1 MEDGYQGTL
10 VALIQAMEDLGPETR
25 GHSRRVAELCAAVA
39 RGLGLPGERVDLV
52 VRAAALHELGR
63 VAARP
68 AEADLPPGGP
78 REDADRYAATV
89 AAAARMLAP
98 ITSLRKVREIILR
111 SAEWF
116 DPASHPIDPDGAG
129 IPIESRILASCE
141 ELVALCADAGGAAR
155 PAGGAG
161 SDALALQE
169 LRSRTGRRHDAE
181 VEAALARAIAERDV
195 PGGPR

>member
-1 MEDGYQGTL
+1 TE
-10 VALIQAMEDLGPETR
+10 V
-25 GHSRRVAELCAAVA
+25 CAAVA

-68 AEADLPPGGP
+68 AEAELAHGGP

-129 IPIESRILASCE
+129 IPIESRILACCE
-141 ELVALCADAGGAAR
+141 EFVALCAGTGELAPPAAGATSAAR
-155 PAGGAG
+155 
-161 SDALALQE
+161 ALQE
-169 LRSRTGRRHDAE
+169 LRGLTGRRHDAE
-181 VEAALARAIAERDV
+181 VEAALARAIAE
-195 PGGPR
+195 